1 MRLNPVLFGL
11 VLLVAGCGSFPR
23 GSALQSEVLDQTT
36 ADPVIAADGTELA
49 APTEFAVETVSR
61 DRLGVYADWPAVGE
75 RDLGWIARVDQ
86 PNNRIIAPGDT
97 VAVSIW
103 STEDNGLL
111 TIPGQRF
118 VALPP
123 IRVSP
128 GGEIFLPY
136 IGQIRISGMAP
147 ETARARI
154 EDAYLDVTPSA
165 QVQLELTEGRA
176 STVSLVEG
184 FAAPSVYPLVDQD
197 VTLLEM
203 IAQAGG
209 IAPGLRNPQVRLQRG
224 DRTYGI
230 SAARL
235 LSDTALNTTLQ
246 GGDRVFAQ
254 ADDRYFLAL
263 GASRVSAQVPFPQ
276 DRVTALE
283 AISLIGGLA
292 PERANAQG
300 VLILRRYRED
310 AVRSDDSGPH
320 HARTIFTID
329 LTSADGLF
337 SAGQF
342 RIRPGDLIYVTES
355 PLLTARNVFGLIG
368 TVFGLGVQIGNQIG
382 N

>member
-36 ADPVIAADGTELA
+36 ADPVIAADGTEIA
-49 APTEFAVETVSR
+49 APTEFAVETVTR

-154 EDAYLDVTPSA
+154 EEAYLDVTPSA

-246 GGDRVFAQ
+246 GGDRMFAQ

-292 PERANAQG
+292 PERADAQG

-310 AVRSDDSGPH
+310 AVRRDDSGPH
-320 HARTIFTID
+320 HARTIFSID